1 MAEDNINWSELG
13 LNETIKHRGEN
24 VQERKNPIL
33 GLYTSLYSELVL
45 KCNPENYLSPYNPN
59 LLKIAN
65 KLYAQV
71 LSLKDSEDEAQ
82 LRVLRNTA
90 SKELGINF
98 STERLF
104 NKLCEKLNPQNYMGV
119 HYDEILVDIA
129 NEWYNETL
137 VNADD
142 IIALE
147 AIEQKLNNSPLAEF
161 LQKKKDK
168 EEEAGRKEGRVIVIT
183 LFLLI
188 GFIVLI
194 LIIGDSLTTNK

>member
-45 KCNPENYLSPYNPN
+45 KCNPRNYLSPYNPN

-65 KLYAQV
+65 RIYAQV
-71 LSLKDSEDEAQ
+71 LSLKDSGDEAQ

-98 STERLF
+98 STELLY
-104 NKLCEKLNPQNYMGV
+104 NELCEKLNPQNYMGV
-119 HYDEILVDIA
+119 HYNEALVDIA

-137 VNADD
+137 VNADN
-142 IIALE
+142 IITLE

-161 LQKKKDK
+161 LQKKKEK
-168 EEEAGRKEGRVIVIT
+168 EEEESRKEGRNI
-183 LFLLI
+183 LFFLLGLL
-188 GFIVLI
+188 GFIVLALVSCI
-194 LIIGDSLTTNK
+194 LAINK

>member
-13 LNETIKHRGEN
+13 LDETIKHRGEN
-24 VQERKNPIL
+24 VQERRSPIL

-65 KLYAQV
+65 RLYAQV
-71 LSLKDSEDEAQ
+71 LSLKDSGDEAQ
-82 LRVLRNTA
+82 LRVLRNTV

-98 STERLF
+98 STELLY
-104 NKLCEKLNPQNYMGV
+104 NKLCKKLNPQNYMGV
-119 HYDEILVDIA
+119 HYNETLVDIA

-161 LQKKKDK
+161 LQKKKKK
-168 EEEAGRKEGRVIVIT
+168 EEEEEEEGRKGGRDMLIF
-183 LFLLI
+183 LFVLL
-188 GFIVLI
+188 GFVI
-194 LIIGDSLTTNK
+194 LISYLVFFYN